1 MSQLL
6 LPPPLPVASFCKGL
20 QSVLEAV
27 PENDEGWRARMPGSG
42 GLGVPEPAEEVQSVP
57 APSVLCPPHPVYGQ
71 ESLWEQEAH
80 LLDEEVEGESSYA
93 CGPDLGG
100 LDLKGKQV
108 RGDGSS

>member
-27 PENDEGWRARMPGSG
+27 PENDEGWRAHMPGSG
-42 GLGVPEPAEEVQSVP
+42 GLEVLEPAGAVQSVP

-71 ESLWEQEAH
+71 ESLWEREAH
-80 LLDEEVEGESSYA
+80 LLDEEVEVE
-93 CGPDLGG
+93 GG
-100 LDLKGKQV
+100 
-108 RGDGSS
+108 